1 MRQRTHV
8 IQAGKVSPQGYN
20 VAPAWVRRH
29 NAEFQECHASFLRAS
44 VVGSDGLAKQGNA
57 GHIVSR
63 KGTRRD
69 RDCNL
74 MMSECLASL
83 EPRQLGPGMIKR
95 DVAAMQNASIASIGS
110 GDARIELRQT

>member
-1 MRQRTHV
+1 
-8 IQAGKVSPQGYN
+8 
-20 VAPAWVRRH
+20 
-29 NAEFQECHASFLRAS
+29 
-44 VVGSDGLAKQGNA
+44 
-57 GHIVSR
+57 
-63 KGTRRD
+63 
-69 RDCNL
+69 